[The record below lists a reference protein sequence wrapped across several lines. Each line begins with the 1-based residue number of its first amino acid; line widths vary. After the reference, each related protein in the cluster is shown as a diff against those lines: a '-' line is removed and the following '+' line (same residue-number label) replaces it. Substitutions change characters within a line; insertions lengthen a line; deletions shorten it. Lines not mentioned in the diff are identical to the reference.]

1 MKARVKLNPSFL
13 GFLIDN
19 KNNVIES
26 ENTSDGVVFGILTK
40 IDEKY
45 STIIHDYQHFTV
57 MKDIK
62 CPETNTDLKLCV
74 LSDKVFDSDLKHVGK
89 ITKNNNNTF
98 KIIFKKK

>member
-1 MKARVKLNPSFL
+1 
-13 GFLIDN
+13 
-19 KNNVIES
+19 
-26 ENTSDGVVFGILTK
+26 
-40 IDEKY
+40 
-45 STIIHDYQHFTV
+45 

-74 LSDKVFDSDLKHVGK
+74 LSDKVFDSNLKHVGK